1 MICAQEQCTTQS
13 LTKPSHSIAQGL
25 ETTRVK
31 AECQKRGQVS
41 CLGQSSHTLLRVR
54 ALICARLAEGSG
66 VRRNKGG
73 RNAVALPELTVKAAM
88 S

>member
-1 MICAQEQCTTQS
+1 M
-13 LTKPSHSIAQGL
+13 
-25 ETTRVK
+25 
-31 AECQKRGQVS
+31 S